1 MNEIT
6 VYHGSTEKVEN
17 PNCRFG
23 RKHLDFGQGF
33 YVTNLREQA
42 VAWANNMAG
51 LIPIEIALK
60 ELSKHQPNNQMCIL
74 NQDIINKH
82 LRYDRTEKL

>member
-6 VYHGSTEKVEN
+6 VYHGSTEKGEN
-17 PNCRFG
+17 PICRFG

-42 VAWANNMAG
+42 VAWANNRIG
-51 LIPIEIALK
+51 RTVQTPTQQSNVYSESRYNQQTSPI
-60 ELSKHQPNNQMCIL
+60 
-74 NQDIINKH
+74 
-82 LRYDRTEKL
+82 